1 MGQPIEIIHSGTSEN
16 LDSIKL
22 NDEVISPENYTVTD
36 GNVGIITLKPEY
48 LGTLNAGTYLLTV
61 NYREGS
67 PVVMTIDILT
77 PGSTNVQIIS
87 EGTVGNY
94 TVNSGETVSIHAD
107 GNKADLVDVMLNG
120 QMVNSENYVVTE
132 GSTIV
137 TFKNSYLDQL
147 EAGTYEVTLLY
158 SVGRSAES
166 TLAILGEGNSS
177 DESEETTGGVGETAE
192 GTEAPT
198 EAGETTEGTEAPT
211 GEEETTEGTE
221 APTGADE
228 ATEANVSTEV
238 GTNEAPGGDPDTGD
252 MNSAGR
258 WLWLFM
264 VAMVVMTG
272 FATVSNEKKRQK

>member
-1 MGQPIEIIHSGTSEN
+1 
-16 LDSIKL
+16 
-22 NDEVISPENYTVTD
+22 
-36 GNVGIITLKPEY
+36 
-48 LGTLNAGTYLLTV
+48 
-61 NYREGS
+61 
-67 PVVMTIDILT
+67 
-77 PGSTNVQIIS
+77 
-87 EGTVGNY
+87 
-94 TVNSGETVSIHAD
+94 
-107 GNKADLVDVMLNG
+107 
-120 QMVNSENYVVTE
+120 MVNSENYVVTE

-177 DESEETTGGVGETAE
+177 DESEETTGGVGEIA
-192 GTEAPT
+192 
-198 EAGETTEGTEAPT
+198 
-211 GEEETTEGTE
+211 EGTE

-228 ATEANVSTEV
+228 ATEGTEAITETDESTEGTEVTTGADESTEANVSTEV